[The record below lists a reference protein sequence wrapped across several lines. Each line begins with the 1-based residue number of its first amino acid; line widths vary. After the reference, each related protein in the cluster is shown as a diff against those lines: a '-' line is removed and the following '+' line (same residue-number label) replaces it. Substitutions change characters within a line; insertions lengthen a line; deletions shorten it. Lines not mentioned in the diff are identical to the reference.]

1 MHGLGVYTWKIGDKY
16 IGEVNYGRIHG
27 FGTYT
32 WRTNSKCAAAAA
44 AAAAAAGA
52 QAEPLAPRSP
62 FAPRRRRYVGQWKDG
77 KMHGHGV
84 KTDPQGNIFEGDW
97 KDGKPVLGGK
107 QKGLMDML
115 PWFNEEPG
123 GVAPGTRRH
132 GEYSNVA
139 THDPDDM

>member
-1 MHGLGVYTWKIGDKY
+1 M
-16 IGEVNYGRIHG
+16 
-27 FGTYT
+27 
-32 WRTNSKCAAAAA
+32 
-44 AAAAAAGA
+44 
-52 QAEPLAPRSP
+52 
-62 FAPRRRRYVGQWKDG
+62 YVGQWKDG

>member
-1 MHGLGVYTWKIGDKY
+1 MTPRIQYSRPHRCSVPGEDHYEGETNEDGEPHGLGVYEYADGGRYEGGFKD
-16 IGEVNYGRIHG
+16 GERHGHGVFRYPDWGRYEG
-27 FGTYT
+27 G
-32 WRTNSKCAAAAA
+32 
-44 AAAAAAGA
+44 
-52 QAEPLAPRSP
+52 
-62 FAPRRRRYVGQWKDG
+62 WKDG